1 MFWSAGCSLLRA
13 EGLFCSVD
21 FLYAGLGIGKNV
33 VFDPTFFFS
42 AVNIFYI
49 LVIKPPDLDWYL
61 FSLKCWI
68 RIRFKWIRIRN
79 TDILGMCAKIIIHPN
94 NWRMRR
100 RRMRSRC
107 RRGAPPGNGNRGR
120 SKKSRGNTWQI
131 SWWGGHTS
139 CVHPV
144 REIKVSVEEFSGHI
158 VFLKCQFSHWA
169 PTEFCIVF
177 WTCIYTPAFDI
188 YVLTVNR
195 CTMVQVPS
203 YIDALA
209 QSEVIL
215 TDNSSTGI
223 ERDKKF
229 LVNLMI
235 FRHKTATH
243 AENSVIH
250 YVVDF
255 DSERL

>member
-1 MFWSAGCSLLRA
+1 
-13 EGLFCSVD
+13 
-21 FLYAGLGIGKNV
+21 
-33 VFDPTFFFS
+33 
-42 AVNIFYI
+42 
-49 LVIKPPDLDWYL
+49 
-61 FSLKCWI
+61 
-68 RIRFKWIRIRN
+68 
-79 TDILGMCAKIIIHPN
+79 
-94 NWRMRR
+94 
-100 RRMRSRC
+100 
-107 RRGAPPGNGNRGR
+107 
-120 SKKSRGNTWQI
+120 
-131 SWWGGHTS
+131 
-139 CVHPV
+139 
-144 REIKVSVEEFSGHI
+144 
-158 VFLKCQFSHWA
+158 
-169 PTEFCIVF
+169 
-177 WTCIYTPAFDI
+177 
-188 YVLTVNR
+188 
-195 CTMVQVPS
+195 MVQVPS